1 MWIGSPLPNG
11 LVSLFKATHLPLP
24 KQLVWLSE
32 ARNLAWSSNA
42 SLTSDQGNT
51 AARDNPILAGL
62 VSAVDDDEPIAC
74 EYLRANLGTLEGRG
88 RILDSLRQREP
99 KQLVIWLPA
108 PEGMGST
115 PPTNTQFVPNS
126 AFLASWTVGVTEV
139 TSAAIA
145 LMAQQF
151 DAQIVIVQ
159 PDITSNEDAIDPEA
173 QACVAYLNAW
183 VNASQSRAR
192 ALGVS
197 LSVIVQP
204 AVDA

>member
-1 MWIGSPLPNG
+1 
-11 LVSLFKATHLPLP
+11 
-24 KQLVWLSE
+24 
-32 ARNLAWSSNA
+32 
-42 SLTSDQGNT
+42 
-51 AARDNPILAGL
+51 
-62 VSAVDDDEPIAC
+62 
-74 EYLRANLGTLEGRG
+74 
-88 RILDSLRQREP
+88 
-99 KQLVIWLPA
+99 LPA